1 MRQFVLDTSA
11 LIALLDAEEGA
22 ERVVEILGD
31 AADNKAIVSVSVA
44 SLIEVFYVTR
54 QELGAETA
62 NDRLLTITDLAISA
76 SSIEPSSV
84 IAIGNLKAN
93 HKMSF
98 ADCCVAEL
106 ALRHGASLVHKDP
119 EFEQLK
125 GTLALEPLPYKKNA

>member
-11 LIALLDAEEGA
+11 LITLLDAEAGA
-22 ERVVEILGD
+22 ERVVEILSD
-31 AADNKAIVSVSVA
+31 AADNKAIVSVSVV

-54 QELGAETA
+54 QELGAESA
-62 NDRLLTITDLAISA
+62 NDRLSTITDLAISVA
-76 SSIEPSSV
+76 SIEPSSAR
-84 IAIGNLKAN
+84 AIGILKAN

-125 GTLALEPLPYKKNA
+125 GILALEPLPYKKNS